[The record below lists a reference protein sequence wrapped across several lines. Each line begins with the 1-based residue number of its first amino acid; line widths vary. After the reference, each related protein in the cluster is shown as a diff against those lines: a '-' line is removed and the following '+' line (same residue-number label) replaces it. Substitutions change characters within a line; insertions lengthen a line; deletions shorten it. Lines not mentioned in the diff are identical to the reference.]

1 MNEKVEYKR
10 SSNRLH
16 IKNMVCPRCVQSVEG
31 ILSQLEIPYSSVD
44 LGYAEL
50 QRQISSEEEEKLL
63 VELKKV
69 GFELITEKHQQI
81 VNQIKS
87 LIIDEIY
94 NTKIQTPQKLSVWLS
109 EKLNRDYSHLSNIFT
124 KVEGKSIQEFR
135 DDVKIMRIKE
145 LLEYDELNISEIADM
160 LAYNDAAYL
169 STRFKKTTGL
179 SPSQYKK
186 QMIGK
191 RGPLDSL

>member
-1 MNEKVEYKR
+1 MNKKFEII
-10 SSNRLH
+10 LH

-31 ILSQLEIPYSSVD
+31 ILSQQGIAYETVD

-50 QRQISSEEEEKLL
+50 QRQISSEEEEKLM

-109 EKLNRDYSHLSNIFT
+109 EKLNRDYSQLSNIFT
-124 KVEGKSIQEFR
+124 KVEGKNIQEFR

-160 LAYNDAAYL
+160 LDYNDAAYL
-169 STRFKKTTGL
+169 STRFRKATGL

-186 QMIGK
+186 QMLGK
-191 RGPLDSL
+191 RGSLDSL

>member
-1 MNEKVEYKR
+1 MNKKFE
-10 SSNRLH
+10 NILH

-31 ILSQLEIPYSSVD
+31 ILSQQGIAYQTVD

-50 QRQISSEEEEKLL
+50 QTGISSEEEEKLL
-63 VELKKV
+63 IELKKV

-94 NTKIQTPQKLSVWLS
+94 NTEIQSPQKLSVWLS
-109 EKLNRDYSHLSNIFT
+109 EKLNRDYSQLSNIFT
-124 KVEGKSIQEFR
+124 KVEGKNIQEFR

-160 LAYNDAAYL
+160 MDYNDAAYL
-169 STRFKKTTGL
+169 STRFKKATGL

-186 QMIGK
+186 QVIGK
-191 RGPLDSL
+191 RGSLDSL